1 MIGDTDILPTPPDD
15 MARRQAQCTPNDC
28 GIRRR
33 SDRRSRTEVGRDDRS
48 AWAAGWWAVKRPS
61 GHVMCFHPTD
71 KNEKVLVNN
80 TAGDPHVVPRIRSYF
95 RKAGLKL

>member
-1 MIGDTDILPTPPDD
+1 MHPERKKNPHAKRPKVKDKQLDA
-15 MARRQAQCTPNDC
+15 MVKA
-28 GIRRR
+28 
-33 SDRRSRTEVGRDDRS
+33 
-48 AWAAGWWAVKRPS
+48 AWAAGWWAVRRPS

-71 KNEKVLVNN
+71 MKEKVLVNN